1 MVKMS
6 LALLTHIQI
15 FYSWKKDSYVINA
28 QHRERFFKITFTV
41 FIIDWVSRYQK
52 KVMVYSQIIIHLK
65 KLRLNLILSVGS
77 HACIDTLTQCS

>member
-1 MVKMS
+1 M
-6 LALLTHIQI
+6 HNIE
-15 FYSWKKDSYVINA
+15 NA
-28 QHRERFFKITFTV
+28 FLKITFTV